1 MQDPLDNDR
10 VCPGCGH
17 RYPRD
22 LTRCPAC
29 GDAGEGVGVDADAAS
44 DWART
49 RDSLKT
55 KWVASVMAFWVSVAV
70 LGVVFFMQGEVN
82 LVLASIALGML
93 FVGVWLKTRYQLHL
107 RKPPG
112 RH

>member
-1 MQDPLDNDR
+1 
-10 VCPGCGH
+10 
-17 RYPRD
+17 
-22 LTRCPAC
+22 
-29 GDAGEGVGVDADAAS
+29 
-44 DWART
+44 
-49 RDSLKT
+49 
-55 KWVASVMAFWVSVAV
+55 MAFWVSVAV